1 MENQSCLSIV
11 RFISL
16 PLPHEGIVWIE
27 VDVRRWEKE
36 KAARPSST
44 PSHGPSPPPP
54 LAYVQYV
61 HTSAP
66 VLQVGT
72 LGTRFFFFSPPKD
85 YADWV
90 VLRFCSQSTPELGIC
105 EVFLA
110 QRCIMYVQYFTP
122 PDGCCMYRCYTN
134 EHSSEFKAAILVSFF
149 VVQIQHE
156 LHKYI

>member
-1 MENQSCLSIV
+1 MGNQSCLSIV

-16 PLPHEGIVWIE
+16 PLPHGRDCLDRGRCEEMG
-27 VDVRRWEKE
+27 KG
-36 KAARPSST
+36 KG
-44 PSHGPSPPPP
+44 GPSKFHTKSRAFPSATPRICT
-54 LAYVQYV
+54 V

-72 LGTRFFFFSPPKD
+72 LGTRFFFFPPPKD
-85 YADWV
+85 CADWV

-122 PDGCCMYRCYTN
+122 DGCCMYRCY
-134 EHSSEFKAAILVSFF
+134 I
-149 VVQIQHE
+149 QIQTNIRVN
-156 LHKYI
+156 LKQQFS